1 MYYLRGGSGVGS
13 MGAMGALDPI
23 DKIPWRHGP
32 HGIVQC
38 SVIITLVV
46 YCVIK

>member
-13 MGAMGALDPI
+13 MGALDPM
-23 DKIPWRHGP
+23 DKILWGHGP
-32 HGIVQC
+32 HGIVQY

-46 YCVIK
+46 YCVI